1 MELTLK
7 ERFNYLPVGFAI
19 FSMFFGAGNSIFPLL
34 IGSAAGDKNFYAV
47 MGMTISAILV
57 PLLGL
62 FGIALYDGNYKEFF
76 YRLGRIPGFLLISM
90 IMVLIGP
97 FAGIPRCVTL
107 AYSTLKPNLGG
118 ASLVLFSAIAC
129 LIIFAKT
136 IKKTRLIDILGKVL
150 TPFLLFC
157 LTFIIV
163 KGIYTQ
169 GTVSPSVAAPNNS
182 GVFFFGL
189 IKGFQM
195 MDLLA
200 SFFFSATVIA
210 CVKAKGAQMS
220 SSPINMFLKGAVL
233 SGVLLWLIYIGFSY
247 VAANNSAF
255 FQSIPQESLLGAV
268 SKKILGV
275 RLGFMMGLAVALAC
289 LTTAITLVTVF
300 SEFVHKECLNKKV
313 PYSVCVIATVI
324 AAFCFSNLG
333 FMGICNMIAPAL
345 FVCYPALITLT
356 LVNIFHKVYQF
367 NPVKWPVYTVL
378 AISMMLN
385 MVYS

>member
-1 MELTLK
+1 MELVVRK
-7 ERFNYLPVGFAI
+7 RFAYLPIGFAI

-47 MGMTISAILV
+47 MGMTVSAILI

-76 YRLGRIPGFLLISM
+76 CRLGKAPGFILISM
-90 IMVLIGP
+90 IMILIGP
-97 FAGIPRCVTL
+97 FAGIPRCITL
-107 AYSTLKPNLGG
+107 AYSTLQPNLGG
-118 ASLVLFSAIAC
+118 ASLILFSAIAC

-136 IKKTRLIDILGKVL
+136 IRKTRLVDILGKVL

-157 LTFIIV
+157 LTIIII
-163 KGIYTQ
+163 KGVYAP
-169 GTVSPSVAAPNNS
+169 GVAASSTASANNT
-182 GVFFFGL
+182 GVFLYGL
-189 IKGFQM
+189 VKGFQM

-210 CVKAKGAQMS
+210 CIKAKGEQTGS
-220 SSPINMFLKGAVL
+220 SHLSTFLKGALL
-233 SGVLLWLIYIGFSY
+233 SGLLLWLIYIGFSY

-255 FQSIPQESLLGAV
+255 FQSVAQESLLGAV
-268 SKKILGV
+268 SKKILGSH
-275 RLGFMMGLAVALAC
+275 LGFVMGLAVALAC

-300 SEFVHKECLNKKV
+300 SEFLYKECLGKRV
-313 PYSVCVIATVI
+313 PYSVCIVVTVL

-356 LVNIFHKVYQF
+356 IVNIFHKMYKF
-367 NPVKWPVYTVL
+367 TPVKWPVYTVF
-378 AISMMLN
+378 AISLMLN
-385 MVYS
+385 ALYS